1 MLLVRKLF
9 LSSAAF
15 ILLPMLAYAQ
25 SLEDSDGKQLV
36 EEYCLSCHNDE
47 DYAGSLDL
55 SLLLADD
62 ITPHHDT
69 WEKVIRKLRAGM
81 MPPPGESRPDESDYL
96 ELTQGLENWVDSHSP
111 RYPGSVTLHRLNR
124 TEYANAIRDLLEL
137 EIDPTLLLP
146 SDTLARGFDNLA
158 GSLSL
163 SSTQLEAYSTAATKI
178 ASMALGYLRSPTEAT
193 FIPPGD
199 TSQNQQLDGMPFGT
213 RGGMVVSHT
222 FPADGDYKIIIKN
235 HRVGT
240 FMSGEQLEISIDG
253 ERVHLFDYT
262 NLGRGRGEAGEG
274 DLSITIPVKSGSHA
288 VGVTF
293 IATNYRPSFSTI
305 KQYDRKS
312 LENEMLPGLYN
323 YPEIG
328 FLRIQGPFNPSQ
340 PIDSPSIRKVY
351 TCRPGNQ
358 DQEVSCARQILSTLA
373 GKAYRRPINE
383 QDMVPLLAF
392 FEEGRSAGSFEE
404 GIELALARVLAS
416 PNFLLRVEQEPEAL
430 EPGES
435 YSISEL
441 ELASRLSFFL
451 WSSIPDDELIDLAI
465 NNRLREPGVLDQQ
478 VKRMLADPRSVSLV
492 NNFATQWFYLRNLD
506 ITYPDGIYYPDWD
519 DELRQ
524 SFRRELELFFDSI
537 IREDRSIVDLLDA
550 DYTFINERLA
560 VHYGIPNIY
569 GAHFRR
575 VALGPELDYR
585 RGLLGKGSFLAVT
598 FTQNFRSSPVKRG
611 VWVLENIL
619 GTPPPEPPAN
629 VPALEDTGGENVI
642 STLRDQMELH
652 RQDPACAS
660 CHRIMDGIGFA
671 LEVFDADGK
680 FRPVN
685 GHPRKWSG
693 VAMPV
698 NTSVE
703 LWDGNLVD
711 GPVELRNNLVKY
723 SPQFVRFA
731 VEKLMTF
738 GLGRGVEYYDMPV
751 IREIVNAS
759 AEEDYRFSSLVLGIV
774 NSAPFQSR
782 VKQTLESETLANR

>member
-1 MLLVRKLF
+1 MHLVRKYLV
-9 LSSAAF
+9 SIAAF
-15 ILLPMLAYAQ
+15 IFLPVPSYAQ

-36 EEYCLSCHNDE
+36 EQYCLSCHNDE

-55 SLLLADD
+55 SLLIADD
-62 ITPHHDT
+62 IAPHQDT

-81 MPPPGESRPDESDYL
+81 MPPPGESRPDENDYL
-96 ELTQGLENWVDSHSP
+96 AMTEGLENWVDTHSP

-124 TEYANAIRDLLEL
+124 TEYANAVRDLLDL
-137 EIDPTLLLP
+137 EVDPALLLP
-146 SDTLARGFDNLA
+146 SDTLARGFDNMA

-178 ASMALGYLRSPTEAT
+178 SSMALGYLKSPTEAT

-199 TSQNQQLDGMPFGT
+199 TSQNQQLEGMPFGT

-222 FPADGDYKIIIKN
+222 FPADGDYNFIIKN

-240 FMSGEQLEISIDG
+240 FMPGEQLEISVDG

-262 NLGRGRGEAGEG
+262 SLGRGRGEGGEG
-274 DLSITIPVKSGSHA
+274 DLSVTVPVKSGSHI

-293 IATNYRPSFSTI
+293 LATNYRPSYSTI

-323 YPEIG
+323 HPEIG
-328 FLRIQGPFNPSQ
+328 FLRIQGPFNASQ
-340 PIDSPSIRKVY
+340 PLDSPSIQKVY
-351 TCRPGNQ
+351 ICRPGNQ
-358 DQEVSCARQILSTLA
+358 DQEISCARQILSTLA
-373 GKAYRRPINE
+373 RKAYRRPINE

-392 FEEGRSAGSFEE
+392 FEEGRRTGSFEE

-416 PNFLLRVEQEPEAL
+416 PSFLLRVEREPEAL
-430 EPGES
+430 DPGET
-435 YSISEL
+435 YTISEL

-451 WSSIPDDELIDLAI
+451 WSSIPDEELINLATS
-465 NNRLREPGVLDQQ
+465 NQLREPGVLDQQ
-478 VKRMLADPRSVSLV
+478 VKRMLADPRSASLV
-492 NNFATQWFYLRNLD
+492 SNFATQWFYLRNLD
-506 ITYPDGIYYPDWD
+506 ITYPDGIFYPDWD

-524 SFRRELELFFDSI
+524 SFRRELELFFGSI
-537 IREDRSIVDLLDA
+537 ISEDRSIVDLLDA

-575 VALGPELDYR
+575 VNLGPELDYR

-629 VPALEDTGGENVI
+629 VPALEDTGGEIVI

-703 LWDGNLVD
+703 LWDGSLIN
-711 GPVELRNNLVKY
+711 GPIDLRNNLVRY

-751 IREIVNAS
+751 IREIVNES
-759 AEEDYRFSSLVLGIV
+759 AEEDYRFSSLILGVV

-782 VKQTLESETLANR
+782 VKQNSESESLANR